1 MLRKAEQFR
10 RDAQRPSPRPPAKKG
25 PKRKGVDTSQ
35 PGVSASSFKRG
46 LGHSAPRN
54 ASKHA
59 DRKAAVA
66 LEDSATGR
74 PSRKS
79 SRKSANHVKA
89 DANLHSRQTRRS
101 TSAKARASRGK

>member
-10 RDAQRPSPRPPAKKG
+10 REAQRPARRPPT
-25 PKRKGVDTSQ
+25 PKTPKWDGVDTSQ
-35 PGVSASSFKRG
+35 PGVSASANKRG
-46 LGHSAPRN
+46 QGHTAPRN
-54 ASKHA
+54 ASRHA

-79 SRKSANHVKA
+79 SRKSSNHGMA
-89 DANLHSRQTRRS
+89 DANLHARQTRRT
-101 TSAKARASRGK
+101 TSAKARANRGK